1 MDGYGDLF
9 YKLMFGNGYAK
20 GTSTTQGFPLFDVYE
35 EEGKL
40 VVDFALAGYK
50 KDDFII
56 EMNGGSLTLRGSK
69 KDANKTFI
77 TKGIKGGKFEA
88 VYKINDKYSSTPTA
102 SFEDGIL
109 KLVFEI
115 AEDKKPKMIEIK

>member
-1 MDGYGDLF
+1 MDRYDDLF
-9 YKLMFGNGYAK
+9 YKLMFGSGYSTK
-20 GTSTTQGFPLFDVYE
+20 GTQGFPLYDVYE
-35 EEGKL
+35 EDGKL
-40 VVDFALAGYK
+40 VVEFALAGYK
-50 KDDFII
+50 KDEFTV
-56 EMNGGSLTLRGSK
+56 EMVNGSLILKGSK
-69 KDANKTFI
+69 KEKDKDFI

-109 KLVFEI
+109 KLAFEI